1 MAKKMSKRLIALSSG
16 IVATIYLLGYTLTRN
31 PRTIAPGSQL
41 QCAASDTRPA
51 ITTSVAGQR
60 ARYRD
65 GIYCG
70 VGQSEFGDVKV
81 QVIIRNGRISRVSI
95 TQISTFFSESW
106 IDGLPAQVVSRQNA
120 EIDFVTGATGSSQA
134 FQGAIQ
140 NALLQAQ

>member
-1 MAKKMSKRLIALSSG
+1 MAKKMSKRLIAFSSG
-16 IVATIYLLGYTLTRN
+16 IVATIYLPGYTLTRN

-41 QCAASDTRPA
+41 RCAASDTRPA
-51 ITTSVAGQR
+51 ITASVSGPR

-106 IDGLPAQVVSRQNA
+106 IDGLPAQVVNRQNA